1 MAHVQKLPAGTDSQP
16 GLEQSQL
23 RRADALAAHLR
34 QLSGAGLRGG
44 QHRLDLVQPRPV
56 LAGHEDA
63 LAGCVI
69 RDACTRE
76 ASLTWQ
82 PCDLS
87 SKALCVHQ
95 QDRRCYSMPR
105 IYAAFAM
112 HISSCTA
119 RNHARLRAL

>member
-1 MAHVQKLPAGTDSQP
+1 VAHVQKLPAGTDSQP

-87 SKALCVHQ
+87 KQFVCAPTRPPVLQHASDLC
-95 QDRRCYSMPR
+95 R
-105 IYAAFAM
+105 ICHAHKFM
-112 HISSCTA
+112 HS
-119 RNHARLRAL
+119 

>member
-1 MAHVQKLPAGTDSQP
+1 VAHMKELPAGTDRQP
-16 GLEQSQL
+16 GLEQPQL

-69 RDACTRE
+69 RDACARQ

-82 PCDLS
+82 RRSDLS
-87 SKALCVHQ
+87 RSRDFVCTNSTAGVTVRHA
-95 QDRRCYSMPR
+95 SMPQ
-105 IYAAFAM
+105 
-112 HISSCTA
+112 SPCT
-119 RNHARLRAL
+119 